1 MLILLLPSYCGGLLL
16 SSLTPIP
23 TRREVLLLSLETD
36 DVEETLLLCVVF
48 TAVPLFDELLVEV
61 FPLLTLEVDT
71 VPLFLL
77 EDEPDLT
84 AELLFLLE
92 DEFDL
97 TVELLLLLEDEL
109 DLTAELELLE
119 ELLRLTLDVVVAFLS
134 VLREELVVTLLL
146 ALLFLFWLEFE
157 RE

>member
-1 MLILLLPSYCGGLLL
+1 M
-16 SSLTPIP
+16 
-23 TRREVLLLSLETD
+23 
-36 DVEETLLLCVVF
+36 
-48 TAVPLFDELLVEV
+48 

-77 EDEPDLT
+77 EDEPELT

-92 DEFDL
+92 DEPDL
-97 TVELLLLLEDEL
+97 TAELLLLLEDEL